1 MSTKIKRALFL
12 LLAFAVLYAGCSRK
26 EETAKEENPK
36 IREQMALAE
45 KYLGEQKFD
54 EAIEALLEAVELD
67 PEDVDVYLKL
77 SEIYADQEMD
87 MEAMDILEQGWE
99 ASQDEALRDRYVE
112 VCTEYAEKYFND
124 EEFDSA
130 IEAYDR
136 AIAADETCK
145 KAYLGLHQVYLYLEE
160 YDSADVVLEEGCL
173 VTGDKELEEI
183 RFKSLTELGQKFVEE
198 ENYEYAIPCLENLL
212 EAGRGDDNT
221 RLALSNA
228 YAMMEEYKKSIEIL
242 ENLENKEDP
251 SIQSSLATAYARY
264 GEQCF
269 NEGNTEEAVTYL
281 TKARELSPDT
291 MDIYVT
297 MIALH
302 MDSGDLAAAKTV
314 VDEAVAKFMNADA
327 AANERFDDL
336 LYEISGYYSETEDMA
351 AGLSFWEKAVALKPD
366 DESYKGELE
375 NYRAT
380 AADEAAMKAGEL
392 LENGDGPGAMSY
404 FKRAYVLSP
413 ASIVPG
419 FLSNENGTYYLN
431 EDGTFR
437 TGWYDAGDGDIY
449 YFNPAQGAAYGCSVM
464 GWQNLDGS
472 EYYFMDDGR
481 LLTNE
486 ETPDGFMVGPDGKKI
501 GTVPTEEETE
511 EETEP
516 EAEEETESGQ
526 ESEGQEET
534 SQETKPSGSG
544 SGTHSGSLKLNP
556 ELLNKAREGSGAY
569 AVKKEELFSGA
580 EGVSLTLNDV
590 YKCMSQY
597 GMQVQWILEE
607 STYELGMGDMVIWV
621 FPGQSLAGDGVV
633 VKDAEEYRESLRNKT
648 LPEGTTFAVQF
659 DARATGTNETVD
671 IEKIREIN
679 GQ

>member
-12 LLAFAVLYAGCSRK
+12 LLAFAVLCAGCSRK

-183 RFKSLTELGQKFVEE
+183 RFESLTELGQKFVEE

-351 AGLSFWEKAVALKPD
+351 AGLSFWVEIIYNLCDNAIKYNK
-366 DESYKGELE
+366 
-375 NYRAT
+375 
-380 AADEAAMKAGEL
+380 
-392 LENGDGPGAMSY
+392 ENGKVELRVYSDLNNAIISVSDTGIGIPR
-404 FKRAYVLSP
+404 KILTV
-413 ASIVPG
+413 
-419 FLSNENGTYYLN
+419 FLK
-431 EDGTFR
+431 DF
-437 TGWYDAGDGDIY
+437 TGLIKVIRKK
-449 YFNPAQGAAYGCSVM
+449 P
-464 GWQNLDGS
+464 
-472 EYYFMDDGR
+472 
-481 LLTNE
+481 E
-486 ETPDGFMVGPDGKKI
+486 EPV
-501 GTVPTEEETE
+501 
-511 EETEP
+511 
-516 EAEEETESGQ
+516 
-526 ESEGQEET
+526 
-534 SQETKPSGSG
+534 
-544 SGTHSGSLKLNP
+544 
-556 ELLNKAREGSGAY
+556 
-569 AVKKEELFSGA
+569 
-580 EGVSLTLNDV
+580 
-590 YKCMSQY
+590 
-597 GMQVQWILEE
+597 
-607 STYELGMGDMVIWV
+607 WV
-621 FPGQSLAGDGVV
+621 FQS
-633 VKDAEEYRESLRNKT
+633 
-648 LPEGTTFAVQF
+648 
-659 DARATGTNETVD
+659 
-671 IEKIREIN
+671 
-679 GQ
+679 

>member
-1 MSTKIKRALFL
+1 M
-12 LLAFAVLYAGCSRK
+12 
-26 EETAKEENPK
+26 
-36 IREQMALAE
+36 
-45 KYLGEQKFD
+45 
-54 EAIEALLEAVELD
+54 
-67 PEDVDVYLKL
+67 
-77 SEIYADQEMD
+77 
-87 MEAMDILEQGWE
+87 
-99 ASQDEALRDRYVE
+99 
-112 VCTEYAEKYFND
+112 
-124 EEFDSA
+124 
-130 IEAYDR
+130 
-136 AIAADETCK
+136 
-145 KAYLGLHQVYLYLEE
+145 
-160 YDSADVVLEEGCL
+160 
-173 VTGDKELEEI
+173 
-183 RFKSLTELGQKFVEE
+183 EE

-419 FLSNENGTYYLN
+419 FLSNENGTYYLT

-437 TGWYDAGDGDIY
+437 TGWYDAGDGDI
-449 YFNPAQGAAYGCSVM
+449 
-464 GWQNLDGS
+464 
-472 EYYFMDDGR
+472 
-481 LLTNE
+481 
-486 ETPDGFMVGPDGKKI
+486 
-501 GTVPTEEETE
+501 
-511 EETEP
+511 
-516 EAEEETESGQ
+516 
-526 ESEGQEET
+526 
-534 SQETKPSGSG
+534 
-544 SGTHSGSLKLNP
+544 
-556 ELLNKAREGSGAY
+556 
-569 AVKKEELFSGA
+569 
-580 EGVSLTLNDV
+580 
-590 YKCMSQY
+590 
-597 GMQVQWILEE
+597 
-607 STYELGMGDMVIWV
+607 
-621 FPGQSLAGDGVV
+621 
-633 VKDAEEYRESLRNKT
+633 
-648 LPEGTTFAVQF
+648 
-659 DARATGTNETVD
+659 
-671 IEKIREIN
+671 
-679 GQ
+679 

>member
-12 LLAFAVLYAGCSRK
+12 LLAFAVLCAGCSRK

-251 SIQSSLATAYARY
+251 SIQSSLATGLCPLWR
-264 GEQCF
+264 
-269 NEGNTEEAVTYL
+269 AVL
-281 TKARELSPDT
+281 
-291 MDIYVT
+291 
-297 MIALH
+297 
-302 MDSGDLAAAKTV
+302 
-314 VDEAVAKFMNADA
+314 
-327 AANERFDDL
+327 
-336 LYEISGYYSETEDMA
+336 
-351 AGLSFWEKAVALKPD
+351 
-366 DESYKGELE
+366 
-375 NYRAT
+375 
-380 AADEAAMKAGEL
+380 
-392 LENGDGPGAMSY
+392 
-404 FKRAYVLSP
+404 
-413 ASIVPG
+413 
-419 FLSNENGTYYLN
+419 
-431 EDGTFR
+431 
-437 TGWYDAGDGDIY
+437 
-449 YFNPAQGAAYGCSVM
+449 
-464 GWQNLDGS
+464 
-472 EYYFMDDGR
+472 
-481 LLTNE
+481 
-486 ETPDGFMVGPDGKKI
+486 
-501 GTVPTEEETE
+501 
-511 EETEP
+511 
-516 EAEEETESGQ
+516 
-526 ESEGQEET
+526 
-534 SQETKPSGSG
+534 
-544 SGTHSGSLKLNP
+544 
-556 ELLNKAREGSGAY
+556 
-569 AVKKEELFSGA
+569 
-580 EGVSLTLNDV
+580 
-590 YKCMSQY
+590 
-597 GMQVQWILEE
+597 
-607 STYELGMGDMVIWV
+607 
-621 FPGQSLAGDGVV
+621 
-633 VKDAEEYRESLRNKT
+633 
-648 LPEGTTFAVQF
+648 
-659 DARATGTNETVD
+659 
-671 IEKIREIN
+671 
-679 GQ
+679 